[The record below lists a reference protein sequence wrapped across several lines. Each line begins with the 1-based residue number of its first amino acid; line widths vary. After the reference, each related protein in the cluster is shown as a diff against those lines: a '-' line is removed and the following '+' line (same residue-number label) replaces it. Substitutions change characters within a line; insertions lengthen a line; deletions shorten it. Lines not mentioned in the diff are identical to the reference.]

1 MKKVLMILLSLL
13 LVAGLAGCDTNKPK
27 DVSISSNWKDL
38 EFIMGK
44 EKYSFPLF
52 FKDFANKG
60 WSLEG
65 DDDLSPGE
73 YTDYVYILYN
83 DAFYDSKQDQYAFVY
98 VDFENYGDK
107 VQSIRKC
114 NIWCVSLYRVDD
126 LGNIINNCYEIELAK
141 GIKWGSTKQ
150 EIISAYGEP
159 VDETAN
165 EYNGITYVILRYLDN
180 SNNENTIM
188 YLYVF
193 DNGGLSIV
201 DLMRY
206 PLEE

>member
-1 MKKVLMILLSLL
+1 
-13 LVAGLAGCDTNKPK
+13 
-27 DVSISSNWKDL
+27 
-38 EFIMGK
+38 MGK
-44 EKYSFPLF
+44 HKT
-52 FKDFANKG
+52 G
-60 WSLEG
+60 
-65 DDDLSPGE
+65 
-73 YTDYVYILYN
+73 
-83 DAFYDSKQDQYAFVY
+83 
-98 VDFENYGDK
+98 NY
-107 VQSIRKC
+107 
-114 NIWCVSLYRVDD
+114 
-126 LGNIINNCYEIELAK
+126 
-141 GIKWGSTKQ
+141 
-150 EIISAYGEP
+150 SAYGEP